1 MKLRQFAAAAAIAM
15 AGTAAQAAPIILD
28 LSSGSASFAS
38 SAASQEYQFTLPFG
52 AGNSL
57 GTVTASLTTRRG
69 VSIGYD
75 ISSVTFNSG
84 NVTVDTEVLAPGVS
98 FDLATLFEGPLAA
111 GTYNFT
117 VKGTSFNKGQY
128 TGSITVT
135 PVPEAETYALALAG
149 LGVVGL
155 VAARRRKAQ

>member
-1 MKLRQFAAAAAIAM
+1 MKLRQFAVAAALVVS
-15 AGTAAQAAPIILD
+15 GAAHAAPTILD
-28 LSSGSASFAS
+28 LSGGTATFSS
-38 SAASQEYQFTLPFG
+38 SAASQDYQFTLPFG
-52 AGNSL
+52 TTGGV
-57 GTVTASLTTRRG
+57 GTVTASFIFG
-69 VSIGYD
+69 AGYD
-75 ISSVTFNSG
+75 ISAVTFGGN
-84 NVTVDTEVLAPGVS
+84 NVTVFTTIVPNVS
-98 FDLATLFEGPLAA
+98 FDLATLFSGPLAA

-117 VKGTSFNKGQY
+117 VTGTSLSNGQY